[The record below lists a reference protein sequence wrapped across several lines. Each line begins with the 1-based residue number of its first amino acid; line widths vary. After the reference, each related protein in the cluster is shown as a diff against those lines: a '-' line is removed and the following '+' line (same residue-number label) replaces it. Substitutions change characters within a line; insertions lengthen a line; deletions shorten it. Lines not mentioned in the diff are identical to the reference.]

1 MRHSQAQPPQRQQ
14 ESQELASCVIGPP
27 RESYIVDRRWQIPT
41 ERDLSFLKQESERAV
56 ASLHEGRPIIIGT
69 YPTAVYREVAP
80 LESFQNSRGTSK
92 GLVAVA
98 TRCNNG
104 QEQSL
109 LGLPTFTLV
118 YFPSPSDAA
127 TYCHA
132 GAYSYRA
139 GPADL
144 YPGSVGTLELVF
156 DQASG
161 IAQITQLQSS
171 AKIAHPSVSS
181 LLKQPGESLCTRYQ
195 RWPSRLLELAFQHTR
210 RMGISQIA
218 VGPVPDTT
226 LPLSSS
232 VRNHSMICQKAAA
245 CGYILSKD
253 RAILHDAARS
263 SRQEGVCRAT
273 PATCA
278 SAPQTS

>member
-1 MRHSQAQPPQRQQ
+1 MRDRQAPATERCA
-14 ESQELASCVIGPP
+14 SLRELASCAIGPI
-27 RESYIVDRRWQIPT
+27 REPYIVDRRLQIPA
-41 ERDLSFLKQESERAV
+41 ERELSSLKQEAQRTV
-56 ASLHEGRPIIIGT
+56 AALYEGKPCIIGY
-69 YPTAVYREVAP
+69 YPSWVYREVIP
-80 LESFQNSRGTSK
+80 LESFQTFTGVPK
-92 GLVAVA
+92 GLVALA
-98 TRCNNG
+98 TRYNAG

-109 LGLPTFTLV
+109 LGLPTLNLV
-118 YFPSPSDAA
+118 YFPTPTDAA

-181 LLKQPGESLCTRYQ
+181 LLKQPGNSLCTRYQ
-195 RWPSRLLELAFQHTR
+195 KWPSRLLDSAFYYTR

-218 VGPVPDTT
+218 VGAVSDTE
-226 LPLSSS
+226 LPLSSF
-232 VRNHSMICQKAAA
+232 VRNHSMICKKAEAR
-245 CGYILSKD
+245 GYKLSSD
-253 RAILHDAARS
+253 RAILTDTKNS
-263 SRQEGVCRAT
+263 SDQAQ
-273 PATCA
+273 P
-278 SAPQTS
+278 

>member
-1 MRHSQAQPPQRQQ
+1 MRHTQAPPPQLPQ
-14 ESQELASCVIGPP
+14 EAHELASFVIGPA
-27 RESYIVDRRWQIPT
+27 RESYVVDRRWQIPA
-41 ERDLSFLKQESERAV
+41 EREISFLKEEAERAV
-56 ASLHEGRPIIIGT
+56 TSLHEGRPFIIGHH
-69 YPTAVYREVAP
+69 PNGVYREVAL
-80 LESFQNSRGTSK
+80 LETCQSATGASK

-98 TRCNNG
+98 TRYNG
-104 QEQSL
+104 DKEQSF
-109 LGLPTFTLV
+109 LGLPTLTLV
-118 YFPSPSDAA
+118 YFPTPSDAA

-156 DQASG
+156 DHSSG
-161 IAQITQLQSS
+161 LAQITQLQSS
-171 AKIAHPSVSS
+171 AKIAHPSVSA

-218 VGPVPDTT
+218 VGAAPDTK

-232 VRNHSMICQKAAA
+232 VRNHSMICKKAVA
-245 CGYILSKD
+245 CGYTLSKD
-253 RAILHDAARS
+253 RAILHDAANS
-263 SRQEGVCRAT
+263 
-273 PATCA
+273 
-278 SAPQTS
+278 

>member
-1 MRHSQAQPPQRQQ
+1 MRHDQAPPTQRH
-14 ESQELASCVIGPP
+14 ENSHELASCVIGPP
-27 RESYIVDRRWQIPT
+27 RESYVVDRRWHIPA
-41 ERDLSFLKQESERAV
+41 EREISFLKVEAERAV
-56 ASLHEGRPIIIGT
+56 TYLHEGKPFIIGNH
-69 YPTAVYREVAP
+69 PDGVYRQVAL
-80 LESFQNSRGTSK
+80 LETCQSATGAPK

-98 TRCNNG
+98 TRYSSG
-104 QEQSL
+104 KEQSL
-109 LGLPTFTLV
+109 LGLPTLTLV
-118 YFPSPSDAA
+118 YFPTPADAA

-156 DQASG
+156 DPSSG

-171 AKIAHPSVSS
+171 AKIAHPSVSA
-181 LLKQPGESLCTRYQ
+181 LLKQPGDSLCTRYQ

-218 VGPVPDTT
+218 VGAAPDTE

-232 VRNHSMICQKAAA
+232 VRNHSMICKKAEA
-245 CGYILSKD
+245 CGYTRSKD
-253 RAILHDAARS
+253 RAILTD
-263 SRQEGVCRAT
+263 
-273 PATCA
+273 
-278 SAPQTS
+278 TSIS